1 MVLEAE
7 ICPTGEDVLKV
18 NGVQPLVFIV
28 IDIAKGGLKLSIS
41 EGFVVMGREGDV
53 CIVMPNR
60 CSVRHSRFSLSGG
73 LA

>member
-1 MVLEAE
+1 MEF
-7 ICPTGEDVLKV
+7 
-18 NGVQPLVFIV
+18 LVFIV
-28 IDIAKGGLKLSIS
+28 IDISKGGLKLSIS
-41 EGFVVMGREGDV
+41 EGFVVMGRQGDV